1 MKNSNSSNFT
11 NISTNSDSSNN
22 AVNKK
27 RVTMRMNTEK
37 MKNIQ
42 EFLKDLKK
50 LLSEREFKRIQ
61 KAASKK
67 TTYNRYQYLSNEI
80 YSFLSKNAVSMRIVA
95 KNWQSNKSRTTGN
108 RLPTYI
114 NVSITNS
121 SYMKYINKYFELLLD
136 KFRGNNKNTLIFNRS
151 YGKPTED
158 PVIARITIKDYG
170 ENTIPNNI
178 KRGIQKLK
186 NDWGTIKNTQNSRN
200 NNRNEKY
207 FKPTEIVYTHNKKQ
221 VPKVKVSKNT
231 ELLNSSFTPVKRI
244 SKIKPERRV
253 FIKNEIGNNGT
264 LIRLYDKKGI
274 HRYLMKK
281 AIANKNEG
289 RELLR
294 TKNISGRLYGNKFQL
309 KNIIP
314 LKRGNNVINANVIN
328 MNTFLNS
335 VENDV
340 KKRLKNKQ
348 NININLYKNKKP
360 PGITNNDI
368 SNFIQNLKNE
378 NLSQN
383 FKNKNIRV

>member
-1 MKNSNSSNFT
+1 
-11 NISTNSDSSNN
+11 
-22 AVNKK
+22 
-27 RVTMRMNTEK
+27 
-37 MKNIQ
+37 
-42 EFLKDLKK
+42 
-50 LLSEREFKRIQ
+50 
-61 KAASKK
+61 
-67 TTYNRYQYLSNEI
+67 
-80 YSFLSKNAVSMRIVA
+80 MRIVA